1 MPSKR
6 IKKIN
11 EFLRE
16 ELAIILLRSV
26 ELDPKIM
33 VTISRVETAADLKSA
48 RVWLS
53 IIPMTCAQA
62 TVKIIS
68 QNAAAMQN
76 QLGKKI
82 TFKFTPKLQFLID
95 YSQDKAAKLNQL
107 LDEIQKEL

>member
-16 ELAIILLRSV
+16 ELATILLRSV
-26 ELDPKIM
+26 ELDPKVM

-53 IIPMTCAQA
+53 IIPPDKAQ
-62 TVKIIS
+62 TSVKIIS
-68 QNAAAMQN
+68 QNASAMQN
-76 QLGKKI
+76 ELGKKI
-82 TFKFTPKLQFLID
+82 TFKFTPKLHFLID

-107 LDEIQKEL
+107 LDEIQKKS